1 MLLSTRTLSWG
12 KKASPW
18 TICVRTRPRLGH
30 IQQIMLGS
38 ITRTRP
44 RDCIAYMARCREVAL
59 STYAHSTVPHVCG
72 TDFLPKDVVAWCDR
86 CVHPQTGSV
95 DTLAAFSQTHMSVM
109 SMRLFDWVMLCF
121 SFFIVALTACGELK
135 DVRLCICAIREARQK
150 LNPAVRFMLISIQ
163 VARRWVF
170 LQAMLMS
177 MPIIVTF
184 LGAGSLKV
192 AFNTVAVLFM

>member
-1 MLLSTRTLSWG
+1 VELR
-12 KKASPW
+12 
-18 TICVRTRPRLGH
+18 R
-30 IQQIMLGS
+30 Q
-38 ITRTRP
+38 
-44 RDCIAYMARCREVAL
+44 VA
-59 STYAHSTVPHVCG
+59 A
-72 TDFLPKDVVAWCDR
+72 
-86 CVHPQTGSV
+86 Q
-95 DTLAAFSQTHMSVM
+95 
-109 SMRLFDWVMLCF
+109 
-121 SFFIVALTACGELK
+121 
-135 DVRLCICAIREARQK
+135 VRLCICAIREARQK